1 MIRTAAKRI
10 KEVKIDIN
18 KIKMIKI
25 NKMRNNKS
33 TNKLKKSKK

>member
-1 MIRTAAKRI
+1 MIKTAVERI

-18 KIKMIKI
+18 KIKLIKI

>member
-1 MIRTAAKRI
+1 MIKTALERI